1 MPSDIRSVILD
12 MVRNS
17 DRPVKDI
24 ADAVGKPY
32 STLMRELDPGDV
44 RAKLG
49 VELLLPLMQACDST
63 APLRCLAEVLDCRLV
78 SNRGITPDKPTFHEE
93 LLDTYQA
100 LADYHR
106 AMLEG
111 QPPDVVGKKRETLIR
126 QLKEDYAFYV
136 ARVGGGD
143 G

>member
-32 STLMRELDPGDV
+32 STLMRELDPGDA

-49 VELLLPLMQACDST
+49 VELLLPLMLACDST
-63 APLRCLAEVLDCRLV
+63 APLRCLAEALDCRVV
-78 SNRGITPDKPTFHEE
+78 SNRGIIPDKPTFHEE

-100 LADYHR
+100 LADG
-106 AMLEG
+106 AVDGEENPL
-111 QPPDVVGKKRETLIR
+111 VAIVGMRFHEVQKHLTLSNH
-126 QLKEDYAFYV
+126 
-136 ARVGGGD
+136 ARIGP
-143 G
+143 